1 MVTLELR
8 FGKIMLLKIL
18 LTKGATN
25 RIVFDFVFDVAH
37 KESGVARCG
46 LWGCWASVAVSKKCV
61 TDSFLILFSNFLS
74 VVDYK
79 M

>member
-8 FGKIMLLKIL
+8 FGKIILLEIL

-37 KESGVARCG
+37 KESGGTLWVVGLLGECG
-46 LWGCWASVAVSKKCV
+46 GEQSVY
-61 TDSFLILFSNFLS
+61 N
-74 VVDYK
+74 
-79 M
+79 